1 MDSEI
6 PEDAQVKPFDDYVKE
21 GIAVKEARSINM
33 AKELIKNAP
42 VKLDLVAAQ
51 ELSPETAPFRF
62 MGAYEVMND
71 CISSLMALDG
81 YATESTSARVSYL
94 EEIYQGYYGTKLVR
108 SYAQYTG
115 FRNDIVNRAISVN
128 VDQAAEAI
136 RVAGE
141 FLRVTRDIVSAKLM
155 ILV

>member
-1 MDSEI
+1 M
-6 PEDAQVKPFDDYVKE
+6 KPFEDYVKE
-21 GIAVKEARSINM
+21 GIVSKEARSINR
-33 AKELIKNAP
+33 ARELINNAR
-42 VKLDLVAAQ
+42 VKLDLVAVQ

-81 YATESTSARVSYL
+81 YATESHGARVSYI
-94 EEIYQGYYGTKLVR
+94 EDKYQGYYGTKLVR
-108 SYAQYTG
+108 SLAQYTG

-136 RVAGE
+136 RVARE
-141 FLRVTRDIVSAKLM
+141 FLRVTRDIVSAKLT